1 MYVAPEVIVIF
12 FIVSFLIYTMPL
24 ILVKFS
30 KTLKGRFL
38 LLVLTIVITLYNKT
52 GGLLIALFFIFL
64 SEFNYEVYN
73 DVIFE
78 GFYNNDS
85 NDSNDSNDGNT
96 TIIDLISLQEK
107 LKPKK
112 SSSQKV
118 INAKI

>member
-38 LLVLTIVITLYNKT
+38 LLVLTIVATLYNKT

-78 GFYNNDS
+78 GFGGNGS
-85 NDSNDSNDGNT
+85 NGGNDGNT

>member
-52 GGLLIALFFIFL
+52 GGLLIALFFIYL
-64 SEFNYEVYN
+64 SEFSYEVYN

-78 GFYNNDS
+78 GFVNNNNT
-85 NDSNDSNDGNT
+85 NDKT
-96 TIIDLISLQEK
+96 KKFDLISLQTI
-107 LKPKK
+107 LNPKN
-112 SSSQKV
+112 SSSQKLV
-118 INAKI
+118 NVKK

>member
-1 MYVAPEVIVIF
+1 MYVAPEIIVIF

-73 DVIFE
+73 DIIFE
-78 GFYNNDS
+78 GFENNNNVNDNNNDE
-85 NDSNDSNDGNT
+85 T

-118 INAKI
+118 VNSKK

>member
-12 FIVSFLIYTMPL
+12 FIVSFFIYTMPL

-38 LLVLTIVITLYNKT
+38 LLLLTIVITLYNKT

-73 DVIFE
+73 DDIFE
-78 GFYNNDS
+78 GYLNNNDD
-85 NDSNDSNDGNT
+85 NDDNNKSGKT
-96 TIIDLISLQEK
+96 TIIDLFSLQEK
-107 LKPKK
+107 LTPKNA
-112 SSSQKV
+112 SSQKV
-118 INAKI
+118 VNITT

>member
-78 GFYNNDS
+78 GFGGNDG
-85 NDSNDSNDGNT
+85 NDGNDGNT

-107 LKPKK
+107 LKPKN

-118 INAKI
+118 VNSKK

>member
-78 GFYNNDS
+78 GFGGNDS
-85 NDSNDSNDGNT
+85 NDDNN

-118 INAKI
+118 INA

>member
-78 GFYNNDS
+78 GFGGNGS
-85 NDSNDSNDGNT
+85 NGGNDGNT

-118 INAKI
+118 VNAKI

>member
-64 SEFNYEVYN
+64 SEFSYEVYN

-78 GFYNNDS
+78 GFVNNNTNNNT
-85 NDSNDSNDGNT
+85 NDKT
-96 TIIDLISLQEK
+96 KKFDLISLQTI
-107 LKPKK
+107 LNPKN

-118 INAKI
+118 VNVKK

>member
-12 FIVSFLIYTMPL
+12 FIVSFFIYTMPL

-78 GFYNNDS
+78 GFGGNGGNDG
-85 NDSNDSNDGNT
+85 NDGNT

-118 INAKI
+118 VNAKI

>member
-1 MYVAPEVIVIF
+1 MYVAPEIIVIF

-64 SEFNYEVYN
+64 SEFSYEVYN

-78 GFYNNDS
+78 GFDNNNNNNNNNT
-85 NDSNDSNDGNT
+85 NDKT
-96 TIIDLISLQEK
+96 KKFDLISLQTI
-107 LKPKK
+107 LSPKN

-118 INAKI
+118 VNIKK